1 MLIKK
6 WWLAV
11 VLSLMVAVVAGSAE
25 AHEIEIVRSDP
36 AADSVLEKS
45 PEVVVIWFSDEIQS
59 EGSTLEVFN
68 DKGEQVDNGDGGIDL
83 DDPEHASMRVT
94 LPHLPGG
101 AYIVRWHAVLPD
113 GDASEGEF
121 GFFVGTAAEATDQA
135 SSTSSSGE
143 GARCLVGG
151 LGGVFIF
158 LAATAAIRRRAL
170 YLYRM

>member
-1 MLIKK
+1 MIKK
-6 WWLAV
+6 RWLAAI
-11 VLSLMVAVVAGSAE
+11 LSLMVAVVAGSAE

-45 PEVVVIWFSDEIQS
+45 PEVVMIWFSDEVQS
-59 EGSTLEVFN
+59 GGSTLEVFN
-68 DKGEQVDNGDGGIDL
+68 DKGERVDNGDGGIDL

-94 LPHLPGG
+94 LPQLPGG
-101 AYIVRWHAVLPD
+101 AYTVRWYAVLPD

-121 GFFVGTAAEATDQA
+121 GFFVGTADEATEQA
-135 SSTSSSGE
+135 SSTPSSGE
-143 GARCLVGG
+143 GARCLAGG

-158 LAATAAIRRRAL
+158 LAVAAGIRRRAL